1 MYVCTPHFYSPIA
14 VPHLLPPLY
23 PSRSI
28 LQLYSPPSN
37 LHPTIPCSNVPLLQ
51 LLSLFLATSPQL
63 NITIHN
69 LPLLTFYA
77 TLFCRY
83 SPPSNLHLAV
93 KYPCLS
99 HFCTLLHLPLLAQ
112 VFRRALPPAT
122 TLPLITRHFASPAIP
137 YRPPLRYR

>member
-1 MYVCTPHFYSPIA
+1 MRACTPHFYSPIA

-28 LQLYSPPSN
+28 LQLYSFPFAI
-37 LHPTIPCSNVPLLQ
+37 HPTIPCSNVPLLQ
-51 LLSLFLATSPQL
+51 PLSLFLFTPPHL
-63 NITIHN
+63 KHTIHN

-99 HFCTLLHLPLLAQ
+99 HFCTLLPLPLLAQ
-112 VFRRALPPAT
+112 VFRRALPRHYPA
-122 TLPLITRHFASPAIP
+122 PLISRHCASPAIP
-137 YRPPLRYR
+137 YRPPQLYL

>member
-1 MYVCTPHFYSPIA
+1 MRACTPHFYSPIA

-28 LQLYSPPSN
+28 LQLYSFPFAI
-37 LHPTIPCSNVPLLQ
+37 HPT
-51 LLSLFLATSPQL
+51 
-63 NITIHN
+63 
-69 LPLLTFYA
+69 
-77 TLFCRY
+77 
-83 SPPSNLHLAV
+83 V

-137 YRPPLRYR
+137 YRRRNSTANHPRCSILPPLHTSTVSLPVANQLSDFTQALLPRHYSISVFSALILN